1 MGQGG
6 DMHLPGPL
14 RAAVGLVAT
23 AADEAKHLPDRAIEL
38 PMLVVS
44 TALQAS
50 LRAQQ
55 RYARFTARGDE
66 VLTRRPVS
74 DAPPEWA
81 TFDDPPVDDLRRA
94 RFDDADMLTD
104 SEERSLAQ
112 SMVGSLFGVA
122 DPGAPTAGA
131 PNATEADR
139 SDTGFE
145 TARRTEAA
153 RKTAAAK
160 TTSAARRDD
169 ADRTPGAAKAAPA
182 EKATPAEKAAATKKA
197 TPAKKAAAKKTTA
210 RKSTARKTAAKKTAA
225 KKATSTVRKTTA
237 RKTTANDT
245 TADDTT
251 ADDTTADEGAAN
263 EGAANAA
270 GTDARANAAEP
281 STKAVHKP
289 RHTTPSA
296 FDDVD
301 DD

>member
-6 DMHLPGPL
+6 PMHLPGPL

-81 TFDDPPVDDLRRA
+81 TFDDPAPVGELARA
-94 RFDDADMLTD
+94 RFDDPDELTD
-104 SEERSLAQ
+104 DQARSMAQ
-112 SMVGSLFGVA
+112 SMVGSLFGVD
-122 DPGAPTAGA
+122 DPMVSPTDVASAPTAEPDGA
-131 PNATEADR
+131 DA
-139 SDTGFE
+139 GFDA
-145 TARRTEAA
+145 ARRTEAA

-160 TTSAARRDD
+160 TTSAARRDA
-169 ADRTPGAAKAAPA
+169 ADRTA
-182 EKATPAEKAAATKKA
+182 ATPAPAAAKKTVAKKTGAKKAPTKKTA
-197 TPAKKAAAKKTTA
+197 TKKAAAKK
-210 RKSTARKTAAKKTAA
+210 AAAQKIAA
-225 KKATSTVRKTTA
+225 KKAPAKTPA
-237 RKTTANDT
+237 
-245 TADDTT
+245 
-251 ADDTTADEGAAN
+251 GAA
-263 EGAANAA
+263 EQ
-270 GTDARANAAEP
+270 
-281 STKAVHKP
+281 STKTVNKP